1 MPASDATQRFSSRVE
16 NYVRYRPGYPPA
28 IIELLTEECDLRL
41 DSLVA
46 DIAFGTGIFTKLLL
60 KNGNK
65 VFGVEPNAD
74 MRNAG
79 ESFLGDYSRFTS
91 IAGTAEATALP
102 DHSVDFVTAAQ
113 AAHWFD
119 LKKAPQEFIRITKP
133 GGWAVLLW
141 NERSVDSTPFLRD
154 YEEIL
159 LNFGTDHRDD
169 SRVFLAYSV
178 SCSRIRQSSRS

>member
-60 KNGNK
+60 ENGNK

-91 IAGTAEATALP
+91 IAGTAEATGN
-102 DHSVDFVTAAQ
+102 S
-113 AAHWFD
+113 
-119 LKKAPQEFIRITKP
+119 R
-133 GGWAVLLW
+133 
-141 NERSVDSTPFLRD
+141 LRT
-154 YEEIL
+154 IL
-159 LNFGTDHRDD
+159 QHC
-169 SRVFLAYSV
+169 A
-178 SCSRIRQSSRS
+178 C